1 MNIALF
7 GGSFN
12 PIHIGHLI
20 TANFV
25 REEYQLKKIIFVP
38 CFINPHKK
46 TNYQFEDANHRL
58 NMIKLSIKDNPYFEV
73 SNYEISKSDISFSI
87 DTIKYFYNLYQEKI
101 YFIIGY
107 DSYLT
112 LNKWKDIND
121 FSKYCEMIVLTR
133 NNSSFDTNYKPT
145 DDLIIHFPNTPNI
158 EISSTD
164 IRKRIQV
171 NKSIKYLTSDDVI
184 KYIEKYQLYK

>member
-73 SNYEISKSDISFSI
+73 NNYEISKSDISFSI

-107 DSYLT
+107 DNYLT